1 MKNKLLL
8 VSCIVL
14 PFTALA
20 NTINDIKELRAK
32 IKETSEEIRIVCE
45 GYNRYPSR
53 VGSNNIHYC
62 NYLEKEVNG
71 YIKKVLEL
79 ENNLKGK

>member
-8 VSCIVL
+8 VSCIL
-14 PFTALA
+14 IPFTVLA

-32 IKETSEEIRIVCE
+32 IKETAEEIRIVCE
-45 GYNRYPSR
+45 GYTRYPNR
-53 VGSNNIHYC
+53 VGQNNIYYC
-62 NYLEKEVNG
+62 NYLEKEVNE

-79 ENNLKGK
+79 ENNLKEK